1 MKKALY
7 IPAYSDGLMGMF
19 YGKSDQE
26 IAQENQEDFNKKK
39 SLRIYKKDNE
49 SYFKNFFM
57 LISAGTSYRKKDLV
71 PSPLILPNQTRG
83 QDSFLLSC
91 QNPP

>member
-26 IAQENQEDFNKKK
+26 IAQENQEEVETQLTRELEKGIEAETFNMED
-39 SLRIYKKDNE
+39 DNNIE
-49 SYFKNFFM
+49 
-57 LISAGTSYRKKDLV
+57 D
-71 PSPLILPNQTRG
+71 
-83 QDSFLLSC
+83 
-91 QNPP
+91 